1 MIKGLFGT
9 TTLSY
14 ALRSGLE
21 EAATTHKAIAAR
33 VAGAL
38 SSSSSTDFAG
48 DLAAA
53 KGKKR
58 VEEADLQKD
67 MAELADTQLRFEADA
82 KLLQQAYG
90 RLRTA
95 IRDTR
100 G

>member
-1 MIKGLFGT
+1 MIKGLFGNS
-9 TTLSY
+9 TLPG
-14 ALRSGLE
+14 ALRAGLDQ
-21 EAATTHKAIAAR
+21 ASATQKAIAGR

-48 DLAAA
+48 DFAAA
-53 KGKKR
+53 KGKSR
-58 VEEADLQKD
+58 VEEADLQRD
-67 MAELADTQLRFEADA
+67 MAELADTQLRYEADA

>member
-1 MIKGLFGT
+1 MIKGLFGN

-21 EAATTHKAIAAR
+21 EASTTHKAIASR

-38 SSSSSTDFAG
+38 SSSSSTDFG
-48 DLAAA
+48 TDFSAA
-53 KGKKR
+53 KGKK
-58 VEEADLQKD
+58 VSEADLQKD

>member
-1 MIKGLFGT
+1 MIKGLFGNST
-9 TTLSY
+9 VPG
-14 ALRSGLE
+14 ALRAGLDQ
-21 EAATTHKAIAAR
+21 ASATQKAIAAR

-48 DLAAA
+48 DFAKA
-53 KGKKR
+53 KGK
-58 VEEADLQKD
+58 VDEADLQRD
-67 MAELADTQLRFEADA
+67 MAELADTQLRYEADA

>member
-1 MIKGLFGT
+1 
-9 TTLSY
+9 
-14 ALRSGLE
+14 
-21 EAATTHKAIAAR
+21 
-33 VAGAL
+33 
-38 SSSSSTDFAG
+38 
-48 DLAAA
+48 
-53 KGKKR
+53 
-58 VEEADLQKD
+58 

>member
-1 MIKGLFGT
+1 MIKGLFGN
-9 TTLSY
+9 TTLPY
-14 ALRSGLE
+14 ALRAGLE
-21 EAATTHKAIAAR
+21 EATTTHKAIAAR

-48 DLAAA
+48 QMASAN
-53 KGKKR
+53 GRKKI
-58 VEEADLQKD
+58 EEADLQRD

-82 KLLQQAYG
+82 KLLQQAYA

-95 IRDTR
+95 IRDNR

>member
-1 MIKGLFGT
+1 MIKGLFGNT
-9 TTLSY
+9 SLTAS
-14 ALRSGLE
+14 LRAGLE
-21 EAATTHKAIAAR
+21 ETSSTHKAIARR

-38 SSSSSTDFAG
+38 SSSSSTDFAT
-48 DLAAA
+48 DLAKAGQKHA
-53 KGKKR
+53 Q
-58 VEEADLQKD
+58 EADLQRD
-67 MAELADTQLRFEADA
+67 MAELADTQLRYEADA

>member
-1 MIKGLFGT
+1 MIKGLFGNA
-9 TTLSY
+9 TLSY
-14 ALRSGLE
+14 ALRAGLE
-21 EAATTHKAIAAR
+21 EATQTHKAIAAR

-38 SSSSSTDFAG
+38 ESSSSTDFAG
-48 DLAAA
+48 DFAAA

-58 VEEADLQKD
+58 VEEADLQRD

-95 IRDTR
+95 IRDNR

>member
-1 MIKGLFGT
+1 MIKGLFGN
-9 TTLSY
+9 TTLPY

-21 EAATTHKAIAAR
+21 EATTTHKAIAAR

-38 SSSSSTDFAG
+38 SSSSSTDFGA
-48 DLAAA
+48 DFSAA
-53 KGKKR
+53 KGKKKI
-58 VEEADLQKD
+58 EEADLQKD